1 VFLPSAMSLQAKS
14 DSLGVIACMGCL
26 PLQRKINIQDSGE
39 AENVA
44 NNGTKTGL
52 AFEEG
57 RGARAAADW

>member
-1 VFLPSAMSLQAKS
+1 MHGLLAIAKK
-14 DSLGVIACMGCL
+14 D
-26 PLQRKINIQDSGE
+26 IQDSGE